1 MACVMRSTRA
11 MSDPVLAI
19 EALNVS
25 YAVPAGEIAVVR
37 ELSLSIEP
45 GECLGLVGESGA
57 GKSQAFLAVMGLAPR
72 NARVSGRIRLAAHE
86 LCGMSRRALDRVRG
100 ASVAMI
106 FQDPASSLA
115 PHLTVG
121 DQIAE
126 PIVRHRGASWREAR
140 SRALELLR
148 HVQMTDPARRLAQYP
163 HELSGGMRQR
173 AMIAMALA
181 CDPQLLIAD
190 EPTTALDVTVQ
201 AQLLALLAELKR
213 TRGMAIALISHDL
226 GVVAGLADR
235 VAIMQAG
242 RLVEAGPVGRIFAA
256 PEHPHTRTLLEAARR
271 APRTDVSPAASSSR
285 QNVLEIS
292 SVDVEYRLPRFRVL
306 KAVNAVSFELARG
319 ETLGI
324 VGESGCGK
332 STLVRAVLQ
341 LVRPSAGTV
350 VWSGQALERLPRAT
364 LRPLRRDLQIVFQD
378 PLDSL
383 DPRMTVAEI
392 VAEPLVIHRPALVGA
407 ERALAVREML
417 RRVGLAGDAGARF
430 PHELSGGQCQR
441 VAIARAMILEPKL
454 LVCDEPVS
462 ALDVSIRAQILKLI
476 QTLQREIGT
485 AVLFVSHDLEVVRQL
500 CERVLVLY
508 LGRSMEMA
516 SASAL
521 YGAPLH
527 PYTRALLASV
537 PIADPSVQP
546 GRLKVVAGGEPPS
559 PADPPSGCVFRT
571 RCPHAVPLCAERV
584 PAWEAAG
591 ERRIACHRWREL
603 APS

>member
-1 MACVMRSTRA
+1 MRSTRA
-11 MSDPVLAI
+11 TSERRAVGNVPALAI
-19 EALNVS
+19 EGLEVS
-25 YAVPAGEIAVVR
+25 YATPSGERTVVR
-37 ELSLSIEP
+37 DLSLTIEP
-45 GECLGLVGESGA
+45 GECLGVVGESGA
-57 GKSQAFLAVMGLAPR
+57 GKSQAFLAVLGLAPPS
-72 NARVSGRIRLAAHE
+72 ARVSGRVRLGPLE
-86 LCGMSRRALDRVRG
+86 ISGLKRRALDRVRG

-121 DQIAE
+121 DQVAE

-140 SRALELLR
+140 RRALELLTR
-148 HVQMTDPARRLAQYP
+148 VQMNDPARRLDQYP

-213 TRGMAIALISHDL
+213 TRGMAIALITHDL
-226 GVVAGLADR
+226 AVVAGLADR
-235 VAIMQAG
+235 VAILQAG
-242 RLVEAGPVGRIFAA
+242 RIIESGPVTRIFAT
-256 PEHPHTRTLLEAARR
+256 PSHPHTRALLEAARAAPEPR
-271 APRTDVSPAASSSR
+271 AGRSSLGT
-285 QNVLEIS
+285 VLEIGRL
-292 SVDVEYRLPRFRVL
+292 DVEYPLRRARVL
-306 KAVNAVSFELARG
+306 KALSHVSFELSRG

-341 LVRPSAGTV
+341 LVRPAAGTV
-350 VWSGQALERLPRAT
+350 VWAGQPLERLSQAK

-392 VAEPLVIHRPALVGA
+392 VAEPLAIHRASSGLP
-407 ERALAVREML
+407 ERARTVREML
-417 RRVGLAGDAGARF
+417 IRVGLPSDAAARF

-441 VAIARAMILEPKL
+441 VAIARAMILEPRL

-462 ALDVSIRAQILKLI
+462 ALDVSIRTQILELI
-476 QTLQREIGT
+476 RSLQRASGT
-485 AVLFVSHDLEVVRQL
+485 SVLFVTHDLEVVREL

-508 LGRSMEMA
+508 LGHSMEMA
-516 SASAL
+516 SAPEL
-521 YGAPLH
+521 YEAPLH
-527 PYTRALLASV
+527 PYTRALLAAV
-537 PIADPSVQP
+537 PVADPAVQP
-546 GRLKVVAGGEPPS
+546 GRLRSVLGGEPPS
-559 PADPPSGCVFRT
+559 AAEPPSGCVFRT
-571 RCPHAVPLCAERV
+571 RCPHALPLCAERAPV
-584 PAWEAAG
+584 WELAG
-591 ERRIACHRWREL
+591 ERRVACHRWREL
-603 APS
+603 AP

>member
-1 MACVMRSTRA
+1 MDCAMRSTHA
-11 MSDPVLAI
+11 MSEPVLAI
-19 EALNVS
+19 EGLNVS
-25 YAVPAGEIAVVR
+25 YAAPAGEIAVVR
-37 ELSLSIEP
+37 ELSLSIAP
-45 GECLGLVGESGA
+45 GECLGVVGESGA
-57 GKSQAFLAVMGLAPR
+57 GKTQAFLAVMGLAPR
-72 NARVSGRIRLAAHE
+72 NARVAGRIRLGAQE
-86 LCGMSRRALDRVRG
+86 LSGMSRRALNRVRG
-100 ASVAMI
+100 ASVAMV
-106 FQDPASSLA
+106 FQNPLSSLT
-115 PHLTVG
+115 PHLTIG
-121 DQIAE
+121 AQIAE
-126 PIVRHRGASWREAR
+126 PIVRHRGASWREGHA
-140 SRALELLR
+140 RALELLKR
-148 HVQMTDPARRLAQYP
+148 VQMTDAARRLAQFP

-173 AMIAMALA
+173 AMIAMALG

-213 TRGMAIALISHDL
+213 ARRMAIALITHDL
-226 GVVAGLADR
+226 AVVAGLADR

-242 RLVEAGPVGRIFAA
+242 RIVEAGPVARIFTA
-256 PEHPHTRTLLEAARR
+256 PEHPHTRALLEAARR
-271 APRTDVSPAASSSR
+271 AERTVGAPPASLSAPTVLDVQS
-285 QNVLEIS
+285 I
-292 SVDVEYRLPRFRVL
+292 DVEYRLRRARVL

-341 LVRPSAGTV
+341 LVRPSGGTV
-350 VWSGQALERLPRAT
+350 IWSGQALERLPRAE
-364 LRPLRRDLQIVFQD
+364 LRSLRRDLQIVFQD

-383 DPRMTVAEI
+383 DPRMTAAEI
-392 VAEPLVIHRPALVGA
+392 VAEPLRIHRPALKGDQ
-407 ERALAVREML
+407 RALAVREML
-417 RRVGLAGDAGARF
+417 RRVGLSGDAGARF

-462 ALDVSIRAQILKLI
+462 ALDVSIRAQILELI

-516 SASAL
+516 SATAL
-521 YGAPLH
+521 YEAPLH

-537 PIADPSVQP
+537 PIADPNIQP
-546 GRLKVVAGGEPPS
+546 GRLKVVVGGEPPS
-559 PADPPSGCVFRT
+559 PTDPPSGCVFRT
-571 RCPHAVPLCAERV
+571 RCPHALALCAERV

-591 ERRIACHRWREL
+591 ERHIACHRWREL
-603 APS
+603 ARS

>member
-1 MACVMRSTRA
+1 MGE
-11 MSDPVLAI
+11 PVLTI
-19 EALNVS
+19 EDLTVS
-25 YAVPAGEIAVVR
+25 YPAPAGESAVVR
-37 ELSLSIEP
+37 GLSLTIEP
-45 GECLGLVGESGA
+45 GECLGIVGESGA
-57 GKSQAFLAVMGLAPR
+57 GKSQAFLAAMGLAPA
-72 NARVSGRIRLAAHE
+72 NARLAGRVRLGPLEISGLPRQ
-86 LCGMSRRALDRVRG
+86 ALDRVRG

-106 FQDPASSLA
+106 FQDSASSLA
-115 PHLTVG
+115 PHLTIG

-126 PIVRHRGASWREAR
+126 PMVRHRGTSWREAR

-148 HVQMTDPARRLAQYP
+148 RVQMADPVRRLTQYP

-201 AQLLALLAELKR
+201 AQLLALLGELKR
-213 TRGMAIALISHDL
+213 TRGMAIALITHDL

-235 VAIMQAG
+235 VAVMQAG
-242 RLVEAGPVGRIFAA
+242 RIIESGAAARIFSA
-256 PEHPHTRTLLEAARR
+256 PAQPHTRALLEAARGAR
-271 APRTDVSPAASSSR
+271 KLEDSQHPARSAEI
-285 QNVLEIS
+285 VLEIRGLE
-292 SVDVEYRLPRFRVL
+292 VEYRLRRAVL
-306 KAVNAVSFELARG
+306 RAVNAVSFELARG

-350 VWSGQALERLPRAT
+350 VWAGQPLESLPRAR

-383 DPRMTVAEI
+383 DPRMTAAEI
-392 VAEPLVIHRPALVGA
+392 VAEPLRIHRPALGRA
-407 ERALAVREML
+407 EGVEAAYTML
-417 RRVGLAGDAGARF
+417 GRVGLPQELGARF

-441 VAIARAMILEPKL
+441 VAIARAMILAPRL

-462 ALDVSIRAQILKLI
+462 ALDVSIRTQILRLI
-476 QTLQREIGT
+476 ETLQRETGT
-485 AVLFVSHDLEVVRQL
+485 AVLFVSHDLDVVRRL

-508 LGRSMEMA
+508 LGRSMEMG
-516 SASAL
+516 SAAL
-521 YGAPLH
+521 LYERPLH

-537 PIADPSVQP
+537 PIADPNVQP
-546 GRLKVVAGGEPPS
+546 ERLQRALGGEPPS
-559 PADPPSGCVFRT
+559 AADPPSGCVFRT
-571 RCPHAVPLCAERV
+571 RCPHALPICAEQV

-603 APS
+603 APG